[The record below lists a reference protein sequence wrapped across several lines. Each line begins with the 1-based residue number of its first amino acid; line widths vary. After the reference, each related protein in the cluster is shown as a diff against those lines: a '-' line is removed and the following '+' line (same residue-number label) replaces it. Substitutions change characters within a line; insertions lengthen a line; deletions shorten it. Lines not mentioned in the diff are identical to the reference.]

1 MNNLFKN
8 LAERFKAHSP
18 ERKATEAAV
27 PKGPPPYIKSFVA
40 KVPEGHKLALGDVVG
55 DPFHIIVEAG
65 VRWHPEWEEPRVTVN
80 VWRILPKGDA
90 LGWSGKEALASFRT
104 LLPADV
110 VALAEFHGVK
120 LSHLG
125 DYGREAMDNAGVTPP
140 KVQQTYSS
148 FNTFRDLSA
157 RTGGKVCYR

>member
-8 LAERFKAHSP
+8 LAERFKGHTQEP
-18 ERKATEAAV
+18 KATEVAV
-27 PKGPPPYIKSFVA
+27 PKGPPPYIKQFTA
-40 KVPEGHKLALGDVVG
+40 KVPNGHKLPLGDAVHV
-55 DPFHIIVEAG
+55 PFHIIVEAG
-65 VRWHPEWEEPRVTVN
+65 VRWHPEWEQPRITVN
-80 VWRILPKGDA
+80 VWRVLSLGDA

-104 LLPADV
+104 LLDADT
-110 VALAEFHGVK
+110 VALAEYHGQTVTEASGK
-120 LSHLG
+120 LLAKMG
-125 DYGREAMDNAGVTPP
+125 LTAP